1 MTQYH
6 PEKNSFEWRVPA
18 KRTYNAISAEQK
30 FINVFMKYARLNKN
44 VYPLDELKRDLIY
57 NYQPIL
63 TPLNYMFVQVYH
75 FDESKIGKKNLVV
88 ED

>member
-1 MTQYH
+1 MTQFH

-30 FINVFMKYARLNKN
+30 YINVFMKYARRNPN
-44 VYPLDELKRDLIY
+44 VYPADELKKDIIY

-63 TPLNYMFVQVYH
+63 TPLSYSFVQAYV
-75 FDESKIGKKNLVV
+75 FDESHLVEKQNLKS
-88 ED
+88 